1 MNQNPATVAA
11 RALTVIMIA
20 AIFVV
25 IAFDRAQTFGLVLR
39 PITNQLYLWA
49 ILLAAVALLLGA
61 INVAWVHLRRV
72 QAGATGW
79 VNSVALLVALFAVLM
94 AGLVDPAGTKN
105 PLVEWLFDAIIAPGQ
120 ATLFALLI
128 FFMAAAAYRYL
139 RVGQSGGAWLLTGA
153 LLMMITQL
161 PAANA
166 LLPAGVANFT
176 VWLLETPGMAAMRG
190 VLLGGSL
197 AMVLV
202 GLRMIVG
209 RS

>member
-1 MNQNPATVAA
+1 MNQSPSTVAA
-11 RALTVIMIA
+11 RSLTIIVIA

-25 IAFDRAQTFGLVLR
+25 IAFDRAQTFGDALR
-39 PITNQLYLWA
+39 PVTSQLYLWA
-49 ILLAAVALLLGA
+49 MLLAAVALLMGA
-61 INVAWVHLRRV
+61 VNVAWIHLRRV
-72 QAGATGW
+72 QAGEKGW
-79 VNSVALLVALFAVLM
+79 LNSLALLVALFVMLM
-94 AGLVDPAGTKN
+94 AGFVDSAGTAN

-120 ATLFALLI
+120 ATLFSLLI

-139 RVGQSGGAWLLTGA
+139 RVGRPGGGWLLAGA

-166 LLPAGVANFT
+166 LLPAGVADFT
-176 VWLLETPGMAAMRG
+176 IWLLETPGMAAMRG

-197 AMVLV
+197 ALVVV

-209 RS
+209 RN